1 MNNIIIKKTVKAD
14 SKLFY
19 QLRNNRLNR
28 RYSHNSKNIE
38 FDEHKKWFENNYS
51 KNYYFTCFYNKKKI
65 GYIRGDNLNETISI
79 SIAIDKKFR
88 KKNIATKCFEL
99 FEKKIKVNVILF
111 ARVLNKNTDS
121 NKFFER
127 NKFSLLKKDRKILT
141 YYKIH
146 HKDYEKYLSAI
157 SKIENIRKG
166 NNINWMNILRVAF
179 TNSPVE
185 ASKIFKKIYSDDKT
199 ISHLSKK
206 LF

>member
-1 MNNIIIKKTVKAD
+1 M
-14 SKLFY
+14 
-19 QLRNNRLNR
+19 
-28 RYSHNSKNIE
+28 
-38 FDEHKKWFENNYS
+38 
-51 KNYYFTCFYNKKKI
+51 
-65 GYIRGDNLNETISI
+65 
-79 SIAIDKKFR
+79 
-88 KKNIATKCFEL
+88 
-99 FEKKIKVNVILF
+99 ILF

-127 NKFSLLKKDRKILT
+127 NKFSLLKKDRNILT

-157 SKIENIRKG
+157 GKIENIRKG

-199 ISHLSKK
+199 ISYLSKK